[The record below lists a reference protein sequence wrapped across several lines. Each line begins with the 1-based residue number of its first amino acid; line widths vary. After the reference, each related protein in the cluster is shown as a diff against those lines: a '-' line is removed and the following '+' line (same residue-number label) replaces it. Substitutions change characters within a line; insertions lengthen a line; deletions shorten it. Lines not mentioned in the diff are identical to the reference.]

1 VYTKAWHNFK
11 RLARK
16 ICTFFAGCANWLCR
30 ATYDVRSAAATP
42 GKVSAARQPTL
53 KFMLLDPVHVATFV
67 MFFVICAIAGE
78 FALAGR
84 RPK

>member
-1 VYTKAWHNFK
+1 
-11 RLARK
+11 
-16 ICTFFAGCANWLCR
+16 
-30 ATYDVRSAAATP
+30 
-42 GKVSAARQPTL
+42 
-53 KFMLLDPVHVATFV
+53 MLLDPVHVATFV